1 MKEIISPRILP
12 VNFTSGKDIP
22 SFEFY
27 NPSVVARKLGFGQV
41 PPLPFF
47 VGKIQFR
54 GALNNALS
62 YDQLKNL
69 EPEVDMTVLTDWQVI
84 PFTPL
89 LLPNGGQNGRSTSS
103 AKLPISIASP

>member
-1 MKEIISPRILP
+1 MAKCHLS
-12 VNFTSGKDIP
+12 
-22 SFEFY
+22 
-27 NPSVVARKLGFGQV
+27 
-41 PPLPFF
+41 PFF
-47 VGKIQFR
+47 AGKVQFR
-54 GALNNALS
+54 GALNSALS